1 MKMETKTY
9 KCYACGVETLEGDFT
24 IKQGDLENGGYG
36 LCRSCVN
43 KGISVSKVSYTK
55 LREPNPVTQAEYEEA
70 SINFAEN
77 FNRMVNGLIPFDVSS
92 AWVKLN
98 FALSK
103 IYRWNLERTKSPL
116 REEVSC
122 DEQ

>member
-1 MKMETKTY
+1 METKKY
-9 KCYACGVETLEGDFT
+9 KCYACGVEMPGGDFT
-24 IKQGDLENGGYG
+24 VKQGDLENGGYG

-55 LREPNPVTQAEYEEA
+55 LREPAPVTQVEYEEA
-70 SINFAEN
+70 SISFAKH
-77 FNRMVNGLIPFDVSS
+77 FNEMINGLTSLDVAWS
-92 AWVKLN
+92 WVKLN
-98 FALSK
+98 FALCK

-116 REEVSC
+116 RSEVSR